1 MKKRSL
7 DAERSAEKRGK
18 GTSSNRVLRTIT
30 FVLTPFLMSALLF
43 GVVALA
49 AAKPFAAAKPYVN
62 IVFNNDDNS
71 IKNARKSYSRS
82 RNGRGPKGNRSQYR
96 NGKT

>member
-62 IVFNNDDNS
+62 IVFNNDDNLS
-71 IKNARKSYSRS
+71 LIHI
-82 RNGRGPKGNRSQYR
+82 
-96 NGKT
+96 

>member
-49 AAKPFAAAKPYVN
+49 AAKPLPP
-62 IVFNNDDNS
+62 
-71 IKNARKSYSRS
+71 
-82 RNGRGPKGNRSQYR
+82 RNRMS
-96 NGKT
+96 TSFLITMTTA